1 MSATLNIYPPVIDT
15 YMPAKI
21 TGNALTVHFSIS
33 DYNDIEDIVNAQV
46 TISDQESNLSVLDR
60 TKYPSQIMLK
70 AISVETDPAYEG
82 DDKYYI
88 TIAPTDGTFDI
99 DKFYKVQI
107 RFTTEDALPI
117 PIDWEDPTVPQAIDN
132 WLAVNLDNF
141 SEWSRVT
148 LIKWIAN
155 NYIMIE
161 GQSLSQTISISKSK
175 LELTG
180 VLKFT
185 DGTND
190 ISTKEYLNSYRIQ
203 IKSGN
208 TILVDSGLLYTDKQ
222 SNNPNEFWY
231 KLKYI
236 LDAGNYTLIVNYQT
250 NSLYKTSVSGTL
262 TITGDSG
269 VDQGFT
275 FSAKENQEE
284 GQITTRISRT
294 AKTAF
299 TGKVIIKRSS
309 DDTNFTI
316 WEDMHTFGIN
326 AQTSVIYDWVDNTVE
341 SGKLYKYALLES
353 YTSNNEEKTYLKE
366 YNKILMLVL
375 EDMYL
380 TIANK
385 QLKIEFNPQVSSFKQ
400 VVNEG
405 KIETIG
411 SPYPY
416 IRRNAAINYAQFPIS
431 GLISCQMDEN
441 ENFISK
447 EDLYGGRELLRKYE
461 QFNSYSINEPFETTI
476 NNDFVYEKKFRDE
489 VIKYLMDGKTK
500 LFRSPTEGNYLV
512 RLTDVSFSPNQQLG
526 RMIWT
531 FSATANEIAANTV
544 DNYYKYKIL
553 EEYKPSE

>member
-15 YMPAKI
+15 YMPAQI
-21 TGNALTVHFSIS
+21 TGESLRVYFSIS
-33 DYNDIEDIVNAQV
+33 DYNDIDDIINAQV

-70 AISVETDPAYEG
+70 AITEDTSIQNDN
-82 DDKYYI
+82 KYYI
-88 TIAPTDGTFDI
+88 TIEATDGTFDI

-107 RFTTEDALPI
+107 RFTAEGAGTI
-117 PIDWEDPTVPQAIDN
+117 PIDWEDPTVPQAIDS
-132 WLAVNLDNF
+132 WLAANLDFF

-148 LIKWIAN
+148 LIKWIAE
-155 NYIMIE
+155 NYITIE
-161 GQSLSQTISISKSK
+161 GKELSETISISKSQ

-185 DGTND
+185 DGTSD
-190 ISTKEYLNSYRIQ
+190 ISTKEYLNSYRIE

-208 TILVDSGLLYTDKQ
+208 TTLVDSGLLYTDKQ

-236 LDAGNYTLIVNYQT
+236 LDAGSYTLTVSYQT
-250 NSLYKTSVSGTL
+250 NSLYETSVNGTL

-284 GQITTRISRT
+284 GQITTRISRS
-294 AKTAF
+294 AQTAF

-316 WEDMHTFGIN
+316 WEDMHTISIN
-326 AQTSVIYDWVDNTVE
+326 AQTSVTYDWIDNTVE
-341 SGKLYKYALLES
+341 SGRLYKYALLES
-353 YTSNNEEKTYLKE
+353 YTSSGTEKTYLKE

-405 KIETIG
+405 KVETIG

-447 EDLYGGRELLRKYE
+447 EDLYGGRDNLRKYE
-461 QFNSYSINEPFETTI
+461 QFNSYSVNEPFETTT

-553 EEYKPSE
+553 E

>member
-15 YMPAKI
+15 YMPAQI
-21 TGNALTVHFSIS
+21 TGENLRVYFSIS
-33 DYNDIEDIVNAQV
+33 DYNDIDDIVNAQV

-70 AISVETDPAYEG
+70 TISEDPLIETEN
-82 DDKYYI
+82 KYYI

-107 RFTTEDALPI
+107 RFTTIEADPVAL
-117 PIDWEDPTVPQAIDN
+117 TTPQAIDD
-132 WLAVNLDNF
+132 WLSENLDYF

-148 LIKWIAN
+148 LIKWIAE
-155 NYIMIE
+155 NYMTIE
-161 GQSLSQTISISKSK
+161 GQRLTETISIPKSK
-175 LELTG
+175 LELAG

-208 TILVDSGLLYTDKQ
+208 TTLVDSGLLYTDKQ

-236 LDAGNYTLIVNYQT
+236 LDAGNYTLIVKYQT
-250 NSLYKTSVSGTL
+250 NSLYETSINGTL

-294 AKTAF
+294 AQTAF

-316 WEDMHTFGIN
+316 WEDMHTFDIN
-326 AQTSVIYDWVDNTVE
+326 AQTSVTYDWIDSTIE
-341 SGKLYKYALLES
+341 SGRLYKYALLES
-353 YTSNNEEKTYLKE
+353 YTSSGTEKTYLKE
-366 YNKILMLVL
+366 YNKVLMLVL

-405 KIETIG
+405 KVETIG

-461 QFNSYSINEPFETTI
+461 QFNSYSVNEPFETTI

-500 LFRSPTEGNYLV
+500 LFRSPTEGNYLI

-531 FSATANEIAANTV
+531 FSATANEIAANTI

-553 EEYKPSE
+553 E

>member
-15 YMPAKI
+15 YMPAQI
-21 TGNALTVHFSIS
+21 TGENLRVYFSIS
-33 DYNDIEDIVNAQV
+33 DYNDIDDIVNAQV

-70 AISVETDPAYEG
+70 TINEDPLVETDS
-82 DDKYYI
+82 KYYI
-88 TIAPTDGTFDI
+88 TITPTDGTFDI

-107 RFTTEDALPI
+107 RFTTTEADPVALTI
-117 PIDWEDPTVPQAIDN
+117 PQAIDD
-132 WLAVNLDNF
+132 WLSENLDYF

-148 LIKWIAN
+148 LIKWIAE
-155 NYIMIE
+155 NYITIE
-161 GQSLSQTISISKSK
+161 GQRLTETISIPKSK
-175 LELTG
+175 LELAG
-180 VLKFT
+180 VLKFS
-185 DGTND
+185 DGTNE
-190 ISTKEYLNSYRIQ
+190 IASKEYLNSYSIKIQ
-203 IKSGN
+203 DGDDVVMVESE
-208 TILVDSGLLYTDKQ
+208 TLYTDKQ

-231 KLKYI
+231 KLKRI
-236 LDAGNYTLIVNYQT
+236 LEAGEYTLTVTYQT
-250 NSLYKTSVSGTL
+250 NSLYKTSEAGTL
-262 TITGDSG
+262 VITEDSG
-269 VDQGFT
+269 EDQDFV
-275 FSAKENQEE
+275 FSVKENQEE
-284 GQITTRISRT
+284 GQMTIRISRVSQ
-294 AKTAF
+294 TAF
-299 TGKVIIKRSS
+299 TGELIIKRSS

-316 WEDMHTFGIN
+316 WEDMHTITVDEQASF
-326 AQTSVIYDWVDNTVE
+326 SYDWVDKTVE

-353 YTSNNEEKTYLKE
+353 YSDLTYLKE

-375 EDMYL
+375 DDMYL
-380 TIANK
+380 TVANK
-385 QLKIEFNPQVSSFKQ
+385 QLKIHFDPQVSSFKQ

-441 ENFISK
+441 ENFITK
-447 EDLYGGRELLRKYE
+447 EALYGGKELLKKYE
-461 QFNSYSINEPFETTI
+461 QYNTIERNNPFVTTVD
-476 NNDFVYEKKFRDE
+476 NDFVYEKKFRDV
-489 VIKYLMDGKTK
+489 VIKFLMDGKVK

-531 FSATANEIAANTV
+531 FSATANEIAANTI

-553 EEYKPSE
+553 E

>member
-15 YMPAKI
+15 YMPAQI
-21 TGNALTVHFSIS
+21 TGENLRVYFSIS
-33 DYNDIEDIVNAQV
+33 DYNDIDDIVNAQV

-70 AISVETDPAYEG
+70 TINEDPLVETDS
-82 DDKYYI
+82 KYYI
-88 TIAPTDGTFDI
+88 TITPTDGTFDI

-107 RFTTEDALPI
+107 RFTTTEADPVALTI
-117 PIDWEDPTVPQAIDN
+117 PQAIDD
-132 WLAVNLDNF
+132 WLSENLDYF

-148 LIKWIAN
+148 LIKWIAE
-155 NYIMIE
+155 NYITIE
-161 GQSLSQTISISKSK
+161 GQRLTETISIPKSK
-175 LELTG
+175 LELAG
-180 VLKFT
+180 VLKFS
-185 DGTND
+185 DGTNE
-190 ISTKEYLNSYRIQ
+190 IASKEYLNSYSIKIQ
-203 IKSGN
+203 DGDDVVMVESE
-208 TILVDSGLLYTDKQ
+208 TLYTDKQ

-231 KLKYI
+231 KLKRI
-236 LDAGNYTLIVNYQT
+236 LEAGEYTLTVTYQT
-250 NSLYKTSVSGTL
+250 NSLYKTSEAGTL
-262 TITGDSG
+262 VITGDSG
-269 VDQGFT
+269 EDQDFV
-275 FSAKENQEE
+275 FSVKENQEE
-284 GQITTRISRT
+284 GQMTIRISRVSQ
-294 AKTAF
+294 TAF
-299 TGKVIIKRSS
+299 TGELIIKRSS

-316 WEDMHTFGIN
+316 WEDMHTITVDEQASF
-326 AQTSVIYDWVDNTVE
+326 SYDWVDKTVE

-353 YTSNNEEKTYLKE
+353 YSDLTYLKE

-375 EDMYL
+375 DDMYL
-380 TIANK
+380 TVANK
-385 QLKIEFNPQVSSFKQ
+385 QLKIHFDPQVSSFKQ

-441 ENFISK
+441 ENFITK
-447 EDLYGGRELLRKYE
+447 EALYGGKELLKKYE
-461 QFNSYSINEPFETTI
+461 QYNTIERNNPFVTTVD
-476 NNDFVYEKKFRDE
+476 NDFVYEKKFRDV
-489 VIKYLMDGKTK
+489 VIKFLMDGKVK

-531 FSATANEIAANTV
+531 FSATANEIAANTI

-553 EEYKPSE
+553 E